1 MGNALNFR
9 HPYDQQGEEV
19 SALGGDAENP
29 EGSNNSSEDQN
40 SSRDEEQGNTNG
52 VYFGNQFIVGSQR
65 ILNTDAESIL
75 FGGLSSMSSSQ
86 RSSFRP
92 SRVHVAPTVKSA
104 INLHKESLKL
114 IRTEYETKEL
124 YQIQFQFD
132 TLEDCNIKIR
142 LSTGAEPSDYYSV
155 VYPRGLNQTFIVP
168 FERALDLSVYD
179 PAALIYQPEA
189 GIYPITI
196 TLDVVKDKREKAVE
210 ICDNSQEQPM
220 IIETQTTLATF
231 SKVGDTAYDIKPL
244 KVTIQYGGAV
254 YLVHDLYGSD
264 ATAGGESDSGRECVI
279 CMSDPRDITVW
290 PCNHLCLCSACA
302 ELFRFQTDKCPICRS
317 GVKALL
323 KMADLKKINGGSS
336 TDDSAIDE
344 DNDTP
349 LTLNSN
355 RKEIMV

>member
-1 MGNALNFR
+1 MGNSLSFR
-9 HPYDQQGEEV
+9 NQYDQQGEEV
-19 SALGGDAENP
+19 SHLDAENP
-29 EGSNNSSEDQN
+29 EASRNSADEQN
-40 SSRDEEQGNTNG
+40 SSREEEQQNQHGG

-75 FGGLSSMSSSQ
+75 FGGLSSMSSGQ

-92 SRVHVAPTVKSA
+92 SRVHTAPTIKSA

-114 IRTEYETKEL
+114 IKTNEIKEL
-124 YQIQFQFD
+124 YQIQFRFD
-132 TLEDCNIKIR
+132 TLDDCTIKIL
-142 LSTGAEPSDYYSV
+142 LSTGDPDERSEYYSAN
-155 VYPRGLNQTFIVP
+155 YPRGLNQTFVVP
-168 FERALDLSVYD
+168 IEKALDLSAYN
-179 PAALIYQPEA
+179 PASLIYQPDI
-189 GIYPITI
+189 GTYPVTI
-196 TLDVVKDKREKAVE
+196 TLDIVKDNKEKTVE
-210 ICDNSQEQPM
+210 ICDEQPM
-220 IIETQTTLATF
+220 IESQTTFAAF
-231 SKVGDTAYDIKPL
+231 SQSGESSYEIKPL

-264 ATAGGESDSGRECVI
+264 AAGGDADSGRECVI

-317 GVKALL
+317 SVKALL
-323 KMADLKKINGGSS
+323 KMVDDKKKNTSIVFSGSS
-336 TDDSAIDE
+336 TDDSAVDE

-349 LTLNSN
+349 LTLNN